1 MCISRLCAE
10 PKLDLTAC
18 GFGIRT
24 VLAICYCFQLV
35 MVAHATPIVDHV
47 IHISVDGLRS
57 DLLEGNMHAKPQEH
71 SNFWRFVHEGA
82 TTFNARSDYTNTE
95 TLPNHVT
102 MITGHPV
109 DRPAGAA
116 SSTHHGFTHNGATLP
131 NHTLHN
137 LGNPNLSYVSSTFD
151 VAHDHGLSTALYVSK
166 DKFAIFERSYDATTG
181 APDQTGLDDGRDK
194 IDSYHNSLGVQQ
206 SFIADMAISEF
217 NYTFL
222 HYVHPDG
229 VGHGA
234 GWGSDSWNNIVE
246 LMDDYVGEV
255 FDLIEGTP
263 NLVDNTIVILTS
275 DHGGIGTSHGTAT
288 EPENYTVP
296 LFVWG
301 AGVAPNAD
309 LYALNP
315 NSRTDPGGGRPSYA
329 DLHQPLR
336 NGDTANLALQLLGLG
351 PVPGS
356 TINLSQDLLVAS
368 LYASDFDANQIVDR
382 DDLDVWQSGYAT
394 SVPVNK
400 AFGDANEDGSI
411 NGRDFLT
418 WQQEHD
424 DNFASQTTSVPEPAA
439 YGLLLIG
446 LIGYQDRRRGNR
458 SRRSC

>member
-1 MCISRLCAE
+1 MCISRLCSNSS
-10 PKLDLTAC
+10 LDLTLRVS
-18 GFGIRT
+18 GYRIL
-24 VLAICYCFQLV
+24 LATFCCFHLV
-35 MVAHATPIVDHV
+35 ITAHATPIVDHV
-47 IHISVDGLRS
+47 IHLSVDGLRS
-57 DLLEGNMHAKPQEH
+57 DLLEGNMHAHPEEY

-102 MITGHPV
+102 MITGRPV

-131 NHTLHN
+131 SHTLHN

-151 VAHDHGLSTALYVSK
+151 VAHDHGLSTAMYVSK
-166 DKFAIFERSYDATTG
+166 DKFAIFEQSYDATAG
-181 APDQTGLDDGRDK
+181 APDQTGVDDGRDK

-206 SFIADMAISEF
+206 SFVADMAASEF

-234 GWGSDSWNNIVE
+234 GWGSDSWNSIVE

-255 FDLIEGTP
+255 FDLIESAP
-263 NLVDNTIVILTS
+263 NLADNTIVILTS

-301 AGVAPNAD
+301 TGVAPNSD
-309 LYALNP
+309 LYALNS
-315 NSRTDPGGGRPSYA
+315 NSRTGPGGGRPSYA
-329 DLHQPLR
+329 DLNQPLR

-356 TINLSQDLLVAS
+356 TINPHQDLLVAS
-368 LYASDFDANQIVDR
+368 LYASDFDANQIVDG
-382 DDLDVWQSGYAT
+382 DDLAVWQSGYAT
-394 SVPVNK
+394 SVPVNI
-400 AFGDANEDGSI
+400 AFGDANEDGSV

-418 WQQEHD
+418 WQQEHND
-424 DNFASQTTSVPEPAA
+424 SFAAQTTSVPEPTAFR
-439 YGLLLIG
+439 LLLIG
-446 LIGYQDRRRGNR
+446 LIGCQDRRPGNL
-458 SRRSC
+458 SRRSY